1 VQSVRLNL
9 HYASNAVSHRR
20 DQKEA
25 LRREREQREQQA
37 RAAEQRKK
45 LVGYGAGGVLAL
57 VAAIVLVVLLTG
69 SDSGGNGPGEA
80 GNVFPGGGSI
90 PAQKI
95 FDVGPAAK
103 AAGCELMTK
112 KGTDRTHTTSLDD
125 RVKYNTNPPT
135 TGRHYEI
142 PAQDGIY
149 GKAPED
155 EQLVHTMEHG
165 RVIIWVKP
173 SLPEQQR
180 ADLRALVDDDPYQ
193 MVLVPRRNM
202 PYAVAATAWN
212 AEPAPNGTGRL
223 LLCNDVNDKTFD
235 ALAAFRDENR
245 SQGPEPIP

>member
-1 VQSVRLNL
+1 M
-9 HYASNAVSHRR
+9 SHRR

-25 LRREREQREQQA
+25 LRREREAREQQA

-45 LVGYGAGGVLAL
+45 MVGYGAA
-57 VAAIVLVVLLTG
+57 AAIAIIAVAVAILLLTG
-69 SDSGGNGPGEA
+69 GEDAGSGPGNA
-80 GNVFPGGGSI
+80 GNVFPDGGSF
-90 PAQKI
+90 PEQKV

-103 AAGCELMTK
+103 AAGCQLQTK
-112 KGTDRTHTTSLDD
+112 KGTARGHTTSLSD

-149 GKAPED
+149 GEAPQD
-155 EQLVHTMEHG
+155 EQLVHNMEHG

-173 SLPEQQR
+173 SLPSKQR
-180 ADLRALVDDDPYQ
+180 ADIRAMVEDDAYQ
-193 MVLVPRRNM
+193 MVLVPRKNM
-202 PYAVAATAWN
+202 PYAVAATAWD
-212 AEPAPNGTGRL
+212 ADPTPNGTGEL

-235 ALAAFRDENR
+235 ALQAFRDEHR

>member
-1 VQSVRLNL
+1 M
-9 HYASNAVSHRR
+9 SHRR

-25 LRREREQREQQA
+25 LRREREAREQQA

-45 LVGYGAGGVLAL
+45 TVGYGAA
-57 VAAIVLVVLLTG
+57 AAIAIIAVAVGIMLLTG
-69 SDSGGNGPGEA
+69 GNDAGSGPGNA
-80 GNVFPGGGSI
+80 GNVFPDGGSF
-90 PAQKI
+90 PEQTV
-95 FDVGPAAK
+95 FEVGPAAK
-103 AAGCELMTK
+103 AAGCQLQTK
-112 KGTDRTHTTSLDD
+112 KGTARDHTRSLDD

-149 GKAPED
+149 GQAPQD
-155 EQLVHTMEHG
+155 EQLVHNMEHG

-173 SLPEQQR
+173 SLPAKQR
-180 ADLRALVDDDPYQ
+180 ADIRALVEDDSYQ

-202 PYAVAATAWN
+202 PYAVAATAWD
-212 AEPAPNGTGRL
+212 ADPAPNGTGEL

-235 ALAAFRDENR
+235 ALQAFRDEHR